1 MREALITLSTGIQ
14 ITIKDL
20 LDSIT
25 EENFDTI
32 YTEIEKYCDY
42 DGYIS
47 EQLLEELD
55 RIKKKDI
62 RKFKEEDCY
71 ILTIF
76 QKPMIEEDI
85 LHMNHYFQLFSYDED
100 TLSKIHFKERFN
112 YANSLNLKNFIVKL
126 CLTMRLD
133 E

>member
-1 MREALITLSTGIQ
+1 MREALITVSTGIQ
-14 ITIKDL
+14 IKIKDL

-100 TLSKIHFKERFN
+100 TLSKIHFKERFD
-112 YANSLNLKNFIVKL
+112 YGNSLNLKNFIVKL

>member
-1 MREALITLSTGIQ
+1 MREALITVSTGIQ
-14 ITIKDL
+14 IKIKDL

-100 TLSKIHFKERFN
+100 TLSKIHFKKLRF
-112 YANSLNLKNFIVKL
+112 Y
-126 CLTMRLD
+126 
-133 E
+133 